1 MKWVYPEFLFALLVL
16 VIPILIH
23 LFHFRKYKTIYFSS
37 IAFVKSVEQQ
47 QKNPRKLKHL
57 LILLARI
64 LAFTCLVIAFAQPYF
79 PNSNSSKKDIQLIGV
94 YVDNSFSMSRIGG
107 QGELLAQA
115 KTLAESIVEKAPRNT
130 QYVLFTNELSGNE
143 KQTLTRVKFV
153 DQVGK
158 INYSPIYRSREEVLS
173 FWNQWI
179 EDAQKEGNIKTKP
192 SLVFL
197 SDFQKDKSNQST
209 KKFKLITSVSP
220 LILNPQNTGNL
231 YIDTLWFETPIQKMG
246 SSQTLSIRVVNS
258 GKEAIESAVVNVQIG
273 KMKRD
278 LFAELPAFGSDTLQ
292 LNYFNQEA
300 GIVKGK
306 VSINDKQMTQDDS
319 FFFNYEVKKNS
330 AVLIINGEDAVNN
343 VGIVYGLDDFY
354 KVKEI
359 STNQASQENPEDYD
373 LIVLNGLNQISSS
386 LSTSLESVHQE
397 LGSILLIPGTNVSP
411 TGWNASL
418 EKLALP
424 TINGIQTVG
433 LSVQKLNIKDPF
445 FQGIFEGK
453 PDNISLPAV
462 AKAYRLINNSK
473 TLSSSLINYQNGSP
487 FFVKSTGKGAS
498 YLFSTSLKQEFS
510 TFTSNQLFST
520 LLLHV
525 GNLSQR
531 QNPYYLII
539 GSDGSYPLS
548 NVATGDN
555 PVHLKQGTIDY
566 IPVLFTKNKRSYI
579 SVQGLEAIRILE
591 AGNYDIQQ
599 EGKNK
604 GIVSMN
610 YNRLESQTAEST
622 PEEIK
627 TSFQQ
632 AGIQVNAIQD
642 GSNWNSA
649 SLLEIGENYDIWI
662 WFVFFA
668 GIFVLCEMALLIFYK
683 K

>member
-23 LFHFRKYKTIYFSS
+23 LFHFRKYKTVYFSS

-79 PNSNSSKKDIQLIGV
+79 PGSDSSKKDIQLIGV

-115 KTLAESIVEKAPRNT
+115 KTLAESLVEKAPRNT

-143 KQTLTRVKFV
+143 KQTLTQVKFV

-158 INYSPIYRSREEVLS
+158 IKYSPIYRSREEVLS

-197 SDFQKDKSNQST
+197 SDFQKDKSSQST
-209 KKFKLITSVSP
+209 KKFKSIPSVSP
-220 LILNPQNTGNL
+220 LVLSPQNTGNL
-231 YIDTLWFETPIQKMG
+231 YIDTLWFETPIQKTG

-319 FFFNYEVKKNS
+319 FYFNYEVKKNS
-330 AVLIINGEDAVNN
+330 SVLIINGEDAVNN

-354 KVKEI
+354 NVKEI
-359 STNQASQENPEDYD
+359 ATNQASQENLEDYD
-373 LIVLNGLNQISSS
+373 LVVLNGLNQIPSN
-386 LSTSLESVHQE
+386 LSTSLELYNQE

-445 FQGIFEGK
+445 FHGIFEGK

-462 AKAYRLINNSK
+462 AKAYRLINNPK
-473 TLSSSLINYQNGSP
+473 TLSSSLINYQNGTP

-539 GSDGSYPLS
+539 GSDGSYPVN
-548 NVATGDN
+548 NVATGDK
-555 PVHLKQGTIDY
+555 PVHLKQGAIDY

-591 AGNYDIQQ
+591 AGNYSILQ
-599 EGKNK
+599 EGKSK

-627 TSFQQ
+627 TGFQQ
-632 AGIQVNAIQD
+632 AGIQVNTIQD

>member
-23 LFHFRKYKTIYFSS
+23 LFHFRKYKTVYFSS

-57 LILLARI
+57 LILLARM

-79 PNSNSSKKDIQLIGV
+79 PGSDASKKDIQLIGV

-115 KTLAESIVEKAPRNT
+115 KTLAESLVEKAPRNT

-143 KQTLTRVKFV
+143 KQTLTQVKFV

-192 SLVFL
+192 TLVFL
-197 SDFQKDKSNQST
+197 SDFQKDKPGQST
-209 KKFKLITSVSP
+209 KKFKSIPSVSP

-273 KMKRD
+273 KIKRD

-306 VSINDKQMTQDDS
+306 VSINDKQMTQDDA
-319 FFFNYEVKKNS
+319 FYFNYEVKKS
-330 AVLIINGEDAVNN
+330 SSVLIINGEDAVNN

-359 STNQASQENPEDYD
+359 TTNQASQENLEDHD
-373 LIVLNGLNQISSS
+373 LVVLNGLNQIPSS
-386 LSTSLESVHQE
+386 LGTSLESYNQE
-397 LGSILLIPGTNVSP
+397 FGSILLIPGTNVSP
-411 TGWNASL
+411 TGWNANL
-418 EKLALP
+418 EKLSLP

-462 AKAYRLINNSK
+462 AKAYRLLNNSK
-473 TLSSSLINYQNGSP
+473 TLSSSLINYQNGTP

-539 GSDGSYPLS
+539 GSDGSYPVN
-548 NVATGDN
+548 NVANGDK
-555 PVHLKQGTIDY
+555 PLHLKQGTVDY

-591 AGNYDIQQ
+591 AGNYSIQQ

-627 TSFQQ
+627 TGFQQ
-632 AGIQVNAIQD
+632 AGIQVNTIQN

>member
-23 LFHFRKYKTIYFSS
+23 LFHFRKYKTVYFSS

-57 LILLARI
+57 LILLARM

-79 PNSNSSKKDIQLIGV
+79 PGSDAGKKDIQLIGV

-115 KTLAESIVEKAPRNT
+115 KTLAESLVEKAPRNT

-143 KQTLTRVKFV
+143 KQTLTQVKFV

-192 SLVFL
+192 TLVFL
-197 SDFQKDKSNQST
+197 SDFQKDQSGQST
-209 KKFKLITSVSP
+209 KKFKSIPSVSP
-220 LILNPQNTGNL
+220 LVLNPQNTGNL

-273 KMKRD
+273 KIKRD

-306 VSINDKQMTQDDS
+306 VSINDKQMTQDDA
-319 FFFNYEVKKNS
+319 FYFNYEVKKS
-330 AVLIINGEDAVNN
+330 SSVLIINGEDAVNN

-359 STNQASQENPEDYD
+359 TTNQASQENLENYD
-373 LIVLNGLNQISSS
+373 LVVLNGLNQIPSS
-386 LSTSLESVHQE
+386 LGTSLESYNQE

-411 TGWNASL
+411 TGWNANL
-418 EKLALP
+418 EKLSLP

-433 LSVQKLNIKDPF
+433 LSIQKLNIKDPF
-445 FQGIFEGK
+445 FHGIFEGK

-462 AKAYRLINNSK
+462 AKAYRLLNHSK
-473 TLSSSLINYQNGSP
+473 TLSSSLINYQNGTS

-520 LLLHV
+520 LLLHI

-539 GSDGSYPLS
+539 GSDGSYPVN
-548 NVATGDN
+548 NVANGDK
-555 PVHLKQGTIDY
+555 PLHLKQGTVDY

-591 AGNYDIQQ
+591 AGNYSIQQ

-627 TSFQQ
+627 TGFQQ
-632 AGIQVNAIQD
+632 AGIQVNTIQN